1 MQSHWRIGND
11 TWLMPHPIAMN
22 DFILAPAQRA
32 DIVMDFSQYAPGTTL
47 YLVNTAEQHKGTGPQ
62 GKLDNLGQTGFSERF
77 MKIVVG
83 ERTPTT
89 PTIAPLTTAT
99 FLRENTPILDSEIV
113 NRRVFEMGRHNGMWM
128 INQTHWD
135 ANLSNI
141 PIPLNT
147 AEEWTLVNNSGGWW
161 HPMHI
166 HLESH
171 QLITLEGRAPSPT
184 YFPEKQFKSDTTIL
198 GPNSTAVIRMKFRT
212 FEGPFVFHCHTLQH
226 EDSMMMFNID
236 PHLEGSGYQSG
247 DPIPLDRNF
256 TPFPFFSAHHGVVL
270 SPPNAGTSTAG
281 NSSTSSGPA
290 NISTLLL
297 AAFPYIAWGTASDE
311 TMLAKSM
318 DSYLN
323 GLDGNDQLQ
332 GDNGNDMLVGGNG
345 QDRLSGG
352 AGDDLLAGEVGS
364 DTLTGGAGR
373 DGFYFIT
380 SDPGSLDVIT
390 DFQPGQDFISLHH
403 ALVNANGSGA
413 LLTFI
418 GSTVFSGVAGQVRFA
433 NEWLQ
438 ADLDGNTF
446 PDITVRLDGV
456 ATFDPAWL
464 TVPSFASSAAGAL

>member
-1 MQSHWRIGND
+1 
-11 TWLMPHPIAMN
+11 
-22 DFILAPAQRA
+22 
-32 DIVMDFSQYAPGTTL
+32 
-47 YLVNTAEQHKGTGPQ
+47 
-62 GKLDNLGQTGFSERF
+62 
-77 MKIVVG
+77 
-83 ERTPTT
+83 
-89 PTIAPLTTAT
+89 
-99 FLRENTPILDSEIV
+99 
-113 NRRVFEMGRHNGMWM
+113 
-128 INQTHWD
+128 
-135 ANLSNI
+135 
-141 PIPLNT
+141 
-147 AEEWTLVNNSGGWW
+147 
-161 HPMHI
+161 
-166 HLESH
+166 
-171 QLITLEGRAPSPT
+171 
-184 YFPEKQFKSDTTIL
+184 
-198 GPNSTAVIRMKFRT
+198 MKFRT

-270 SPPNAGTSTAG
+270 SPPNAGTSTSG